1 MTRGERACTL
11 VVAFVAFVAA
21 GATIGSVPVLSG
33 AEQSLPV
40 FEVEASWPKLP
51 DKMIYGA
58 LGGIDVDSHDHI
70 WILNRPRTLTKG
82 ETYAAL
88 VPPMAECCVPAPPVM
103 EFDAAGNYLQ
113 GWGGP
118 GPGYEW
124 PEIEHGIHVDY
135 RGNVWIA
142 GSGAK
147 DNQVLKFTASGELL
161 MQIGHAGQSAG
172 SNDTANFARPTD
184 IYVNQVSNEA
194 FVSDGYVNRR
204 VIVFDADTG
213 AYKRHWGAFGS
224 KPDDAVAR
232 GRVVE
237 GSGKPADTAQGV
249 QAGGAWLKQFNT
261 VHAVRISNDQL
272 VYVGDRGNDRV
283 QVFRPDGTFIKEAF
297 VSTRSNPPPGTGTAG
312 GLAFSADKEQ
322 RFLYVSDSS
331 NQVVWILSRD
341 TLQIL
346 GKLGRQGRN
355 AGQFDLLHFVAADSH
370 GNIYT
375 AEFGGRRAQKFLY
388 KGVSAVSIR

>member
-341 TLQIL
+341 TLQIPRW
-346 GKLGRQGRN
+346 LGR
-355 AGQFDLLHFVAADSH
+355 
-370 GNIYT
+370 IM
-375 AEFGGRRAQKFLY
+375 
-388 KGVSAVSIR
+388 